1 MTLYVLIEQEPSGPY
16 TASLIGWPGVTAQ
29 ATTADEALSRLRQS
43 LTRRLGSAQIVPL
56 EVDVA
61 GSDNPWLQTA
71 GILQGDPFAGEL
83 QASIAAYRRELD
95 AGDERA

>member
-1 MTLYVLIEQEPSGPY
+1 MTLYVLIEQEPRGTY

-29 ATTADEALSRLRQS
+29 ATTADEALSQLRQS
-43 LTRRLGSAQIVPL
+43 LSRRLEGAQIVPL

-61 GSDNPWLQTA
+61 DSDNPWLEKA
-71 GILQGDPFAGEL
+71 GMLQGDPFADEL

-95 AGDERA
+95 AGDEQA